1 MEKPED
7 RHSTMDLESALGLTR
22 EENIFAGTQMQEMKF
37 TDRLARSVPT
47 SPSAMSSPHDPT

>member
-7 RHSTMDLESALGLTR
+7 RRFTTDSEFALGLTR

-37 TDRLARSVPT
+37 TDRLARSAPA
-47 SPSAMSSPHDPT
+47 SPSTKSSTRDPT

>member
-7 RHSTMDLESALGLTR
+7 RHFTMDLESVLGLTR

-37 TDRLARSVPT
+37 TDRLARSAPT